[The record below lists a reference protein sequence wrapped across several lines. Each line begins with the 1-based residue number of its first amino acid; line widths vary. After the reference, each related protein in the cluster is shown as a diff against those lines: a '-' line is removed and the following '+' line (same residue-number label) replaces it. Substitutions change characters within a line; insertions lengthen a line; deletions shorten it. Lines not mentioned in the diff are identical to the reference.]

1 MLISESI
8 FKFHLASA
16 ESVIGSQ
23 TQAETGDREW
33 QVENIINSNIAVFE
47 SKVKD
52 TAFVKY
58 LEAPHP
64 TRFCIKLTKMR

>member
-23 TQAETGDREW
+23 TQAVTGDREW
-33 QVENIINSNIAVFE
+33 QVENIINSSIAVYE

-52 TAFVKY
+52 RTIVKQELQTRY
-58 LEAPHP
+58 LTNL
-64 TRFCIKLTKMR
+64 TR